1 MISSLEVINGMNY
14 KIVLKII
21 GNVLVYEALLLLLPF
36 AIALT
41 YSGEDANSFLITI
54 AITLIVALVLRNIKI
69 KDKSMYAKEGFLTVG
84 LAWIAIAAFGALPFV
99 ISGSIPSYIDAFFET
114 VSGFTTTGATILTE
128 VESLPKGIL
137 FWRSLTHWIGGMGFL
152 IFVLALVPTIG
163 SNSIHLL
170 KAESPGPNPGKI
182 VPKIRETAKILYI
195 IYLVLTI
202 IQTILLILSGLSVYD
217 SVIHALGTAGTGG
230 FSNMNLS
237 VGAFNNPAAEWIITI
252 FMIIFGVN
260 FSLYFQLIKG
270 NIKGF
275 FKNEELKYYLLIVL
289 VSIVF
294 IAINIIDFNN
304 GNIGLS
310 IRQSSFQVASI
321 ISTTGYATTDFNLWP
336 SLSKTII
343 MILMI
348 VGAMA
353 GSTAGGIK
361 TIRLVIMMKAIRRG
375 IDKIL
380 HPKRIQS
387 VKVDGKV
394 VDEETI
400 SGVLLFIGAYS
411 VIYLIALFI
420 VSFDGFDLVSNITA
434 VLTAIS
440 NVGPG
445 LEMVGPVGNFSAFS
459 NLSKIVLSFCMLAGR
474 LEIYPM
480 LIMFSKSIWKRTY

>member
-1 MISSLEVINGMNY
+1 MNY

-41 YSGEDANSFLITI
+41 YSGEDVKSFLITI
-54 AITLIVALVLRNIKI
+54 VITLIVALVLRNIKI
-69 KDKSMYAKEGFLTVG
+69 KEKSMYAKEGFLTVG

-152 IFVLALVPTIG
+152 IFLLALVPTMG

-237 VGAFNNPAAEWIITI
+237 VGAFNNPTAEWIITI
-252 FMIIFGVN
+252 FMIVFGVN

-343 MILMI
+343 MILMLA
-348 VGAMA
+348 GAMA

-361 TIRLVIMMKAIRRG
+361 TIRLVIMLKAIRRG

-387 VKVDGKV
+387 VKIDGKV

-420 VSFDGFDLVSNITA
+420 VSFDGFDLVTNITS

-445 LEMVGPVGNFSAFS
+445 LEMVGPIGNFSKFS

-480 LIMFSKSIWKRTY
+480 LIMFSKSIWKKTY